1 MLVNKFSVPILLL
14 LVVFSAF
21 AVIYAKHQNRMSF
34 FELQAL
40 KEQRDLM
47 NVEWGQLQ
55 LEQSTLV
62 MNGRIE
68 RMARKNLKMII
79 PQAEQVVMIRP

>member
-1 MLVNKFSVPILLL
+1 MSVNKLIVPVLLL

-47 NVEWGQLQ
+47 DVEWGQLQ

-68 RMARKNLKMII
+68 RMARQNLKMEI